1 MRDIDYIK
9 RNASSNS
16 LVIIDELCR
25 GTSVE
30 EGTNLAFAICE
41 QMLDTGAFIFFT
53 THYLFLTKLEEM
65 YSNVIK

>member
-1 MRDIDYIK
+1 MRDIEFMRQNITPK
-9 RNASSNS
+9 S

-30 EGTNLAFAICE
+30 EGTTLAFAICE
-41 QMLDTGAFIFFT
+41 ELLDSSAFIFFT

-65 YSNVIK
+65 YFNVIK